1 MAKDPDPTRYPSTGR
16 YSPTEALPPAANLNQ
31 GIVMDPLNTS
41 RENALLINNPKT
53 SLTTLQTLIDDGAL
67 SEDTRTAAKKAKALI
82 VDGLGINKGE
92 VWDNP
97 PLRDYERNQIKNAAG
112 RNEVEA
118 AINNIKAGRVVIG
131 GGGGD
136 PN

>member
-1 MAKDPDPTRYPSTGR
+1 
-16 YSPTEALPPAANLNQ
+16 
-31 GIVMDPLNTS
+31 MDPLNTS

-53 SLTTLQTLIDDGAL
+53 SPTTLQKLIDDGAL

-92 VWDNP
+92 AWSNP

-112 RNEVEA
+112 RNEVQA
-118 AINNIKAGRVVIG
+118 AINRIKNQMNSNPPVTDSELNGKLDVS
-131 GGGGD
+131 
-136 PN
+136 N